1 MKNFPR
7 IAAARRLIASC
18 RPRFQMMSGV
28 SAPLGAANGVNNNGR
43 AREGDRDRGRVA
55 GKAGGGGAGA
65 GRRKSGG
72 RESQS
77 RESPRPLA
85 HSVKGAA
92 NPAARTGAAHRSRV
106 LPGSFR
112 N

>member
-55 GKAGGGGAGA
+55 GKAGGAGA

-85 HSVKGAA
+85 HSIKGAA